1 MEEESKIQ
9 EIKESLE
16 TFEETTVS
24 WNKYLALTT
33 AFIAVIAAIATLVSG
48 NFANKA
54 LLEKN
59 DAVLLQNKASNQ
71 YSWYQAKGIK
81 KSLTEF
87 LYQQKKDEKLKQTV
101 ERYGKEQAEIKT
113 QADNYAKQVD
123 EANARSEELFEQ
135 HHKIALAVTF
145 FQIAIAL
152 SAMSALLKRK
162 SFWFFSVVVTI
173 VGTGFFLIGLLS

>member
-1 MEEESKIQ
+1 MEEEDKIQ

-16 TFEETTVS
+16 KFEETTVS

-48 NFANKA
+48 NLANKS

-59 DAVLLQNKASNQ
+59 NAVLLQNKASDQ

-81 KSLTEF
+81 KNLAEF
-87 LYQQKKDEKLKQTV
+87 LYQQKKDAKLKLTV
-101 ERYGKEQAEIKT
+101 ERYEKEQAEIKT
-113 QADNYAKQVD
+113 QADDYAKRVD
-123 EANARSEELFEQ
+123 EANARSEELFEK

-152 SAMSALLKRK
+152 SAMSALLKRR
-162 SFWFFSVVVTI
+162 SFWVFSVIVTTI
-173 VGTGFFLIGLLS
+173 GMGFFLIGLL